1 MPHSC
6 IMLWTTFSLHM
17 TNILLPNSN
26 IFFKEPYFS
35 WPILVTSQMCYRAQ
49 LLVYN
54 LFFYSKRWYDKQLCF
69 NAKNIFL
76 FLCHLFIPWICYSH
90 KFRRKPQ
97 GIYIYI
103 YIKHIHA
110 YYSNLQNRRCGKFQ
124 CSVQLLHSRQ
134 LRNVSWVMI
143 IQVGGW

>member
-54 LFFYSKRWYDKQLCF
+54 LFFFLNGGKINNFVLMQRTF
-69 NAKNIFL
+69 FFFFAIFSSL
-76 FLCHLFIPWICYSH
+76 GFVIPINSEENH
-90 KFRRKPQ
+90 KE
-97 GIYIYI
+97 YIYI

-124 CSVQLLHSRQ
+124 SSVQLLHSRQ